1 MALECKI
8 RIGNGRTSKGTVA
21 IKTNKTGSKFM
32 LFKNTGGKYLEEFRV
47 GTEIKNRF
55 MDQGKITFNF
65 KYAQPPM
72 VVFLE
77 GSSMQNLNKLIKQ
90 LKSEASVS
98 QRLSKD
104 KKVGEVLQESLQ
116 VLSLDKMPSSK
127 LPPTLK
133 NLTISNI
140 QDPSLQLLLQTKI
153 SKMLKSSLPKL
164 NTLDLSSNNLATFPE
179 KITSLKISS
188 LNLSNNKIKSLPDFQ
203 KNDEFSKNVNSIEI
217 ANNLISNLPKSLMNV
232 INLKRF
238 ILTKNKIKSIPVY
251 LHYLKNLDILHLD
264 KNLIRNIPFHAF
276 TNNQYRKKF
285 KELRLDGNFCFQS
298 QKTETPEIKVSYNQ
312 FVPYK
317 IKSLVD
323 IGIQSL
329 YKRFR
334 KRTGSHEKTVGK
346 LEHLGVVENL
356 EEFWSCK
363 DCGNVYYGFERAK
376 KRNVRLYSLSEFSSD
391 SVSSIAESFVQ
402 LYYYT
407 CC

>member
-1 MALECKI
+1 MTLECKI
-8 RIGNGRTSKGTVA
+8 RIGNGRTSNGTVA
-21 IKTNKTGSKFM
+21 IKTNKTGNKFM

-104 KKVGEVLQESLQ
+104 KKVAEVLQESLQ
-116 VLSLDKMPSSK
+116 VLSLDKMPTSK

-140 QDPSLQLLLQTKI
+140 QDPSLQLILQTKI

-164 NTLDLSSNNLATFPE
+164 NKLDLSSNNLTTFPE
-179 KITSLKISS
+179 KITSLKISN
-188 LNLSNNKIKSLPDFQ
+188 LNLSNNKMKSLPDFQ

-217 ANNLISNLPKSLMNV
+217 ANNLISVLPKSLMNV
-232 INLKRF
+232 VNLKRL
-238 ILTKNKIKSIPVY
+238 ILTKNKIKAIPVH
-251 LHYLKNLDILHLD
+251 LQYLKNLDVLHLD

-276 TNNQYRKKF
+276 TNNLYRKKF
-285 KELRLDGNFCFQS
+285 KELRLDGNFCFIS
-298 QKTETPEIKVSYNQ
+298 QKTETPMIKITYNQ
-312 FVPYK
+312 FVPYE
-317 IKSLVD
+317 IKSLFDV
-323 IGIQSL
+323 GIQSL
-329 YKRFR
+329 YKKFR

-346 LEHLGVVENL
+346 LENLGVIENL

-363 DCGNVYYGFERAK
+363 DCGSVYYGFDRAK

-391 SVSSIAESFVQ
+391 SVSSVDESCVQ

>member
-1 MALECKI
+1 
-8 RIGNGRTSKGTVA
+8 
-21 IKTNKTGSKFM
+21 M

-55 MDQGKITFNF
+55 MEQGKITFNF

-104 KKVGEVLQESLQ
+104 KKIGEVLQESLQ
-116 VLSLDKMPSSK
+116 VLSLDKMPTSK
-127 LPPTLK
+127 LPATLK

-140 QDPSLQLLLQTKI
+140 QDPSLQLILQTKI

-164 NTLDLSSNNLATFPE
+164 NTLDLSGNNFTTFPE
-179 KITSLKISS
+179 KITSLTISS

-203 KNDEFSKNVNSIEI
+203 KNDEFSKNVNSIDI
-217 ANNLISNLPKSLMNV
+217 TNNLISSLPKSLMNV
-232 INLKRF
+232 INLKRL

-251 LHYLKNLDILHLD
+251 LQYLKNLDILHLD

-298 QKTETPEIKVSYNQ
+298 QKTEAPEIKVSYNQ

-317 IKSLVD
+317 IKSLVEF
-323 IGIQSL
+323 GVQSL
-329 YKRFR
+329 YKKFR
-334 KRTGSHEKTVGK
+334 KRTGSHEQTVGK
-346 LEHLGVVENL
+346 LEKLGVVEHL

-363 DCGNVYYGFERAK
+363 DCGNVYYGFDRAK

-391 SVSSIAESFVQ
+391 SMSSIDESCVQ

>member
-1 MALECKI
+1 MTLECKI

-21 IKTNKTGSKFM
+21 IKTNKTGNKFM

-104 KKVGEVLQESLQ
+104 KKVAEVLQESLQ
-116 VLSLDKMPSSK
+116 VLSLDKMPTSK

-140 QDPSLQLLLQTKI
+140 QDPSLQLILQTKI
-153 SKMLKSSLPKL
+153 SKLLKSSLPKL
-164 NTLDLSSNNLATFPE
+164 NKLDLSSNNLTAFPE
-179 KITSLKISS
+179 KITSLKISN
-188 LNLSNNKIKSLPDFQ
+188 LNLSNNKMKSLPDFQ

-217 ANNLISNLPKSLMNV
+217 ANNLISVLPKSLMNV
-232 INLKRF
+232 VNLKRL
-238 ILTKNKIKSIPVY
+238 ILTKNKIKAIPVH
-251 LHYLKNLDILHLD
+251 LQYLKNLDVLHLD

-285 KELRLDGNFCFQS
+285 KELRLDGNFCFIS
-298 QKTETPEIKVSYNQ
+298 QKTEAPMIKVTYNQ

-317 IKSLVD
+317 IKSLFDV
-323 IGIQSL
+323 GIQSL
-329 YKRFR
+329 YKKFR

-346 LEHLGVVENL
+346 LENLGVIENL

-363 DCGNVYYGFERAK
+363 DCGSVYYGFDRAK
-376 KRNVRLYSLSEFSSD
+376 KRSVRLYSLFDPKQWTLPREIYQRIRRS
-391 SVSSIAESFVQ
+391 
-402 LYYYT
+402 T
-407 CC
+407 CQS